1 MRDKDNLGGQRFSLK
16 DLIDIKEWQRI
27 QDNFSAITEV
37 SLRTVDSKGNLFTS
51 PSREP
56 RLCRELLQDSALKN
70 KVCGPCL
77 PTFLGG
83 QAVVD
88 KNLSFICEA
97 GMCNFLAPLRAENL
111 VFGYLIIGP
120 VILVMRKTKEEYR
133 PAAEELNVDLDD
145 LWSAILEIKVISFQ
159 GMQSLV
165 ELIRDIGEY
174 TIKLTYHNIVR
185 EKEVTMAPDSSKLS
199 RLLNVLLDVAFQITG
214 ADIGSIMFFDRL
226 KGELTIR
233 ASRGLPEEVINNTRV
248 RLGDGIAG
256 IAAKERVSFLI
267 DDSSRDNRIKPYLK
281 RPYISS
287 SMVVPID
294 TEDGIMGVINLGALK
309 TSSVRFN
316 NTNLQL
322 MNKLID
328 LTTVALHK

>member
-1 MRDKDNLGGQRFSLK
+1 MREKDNLRGQWLSLK

-27 QDNFSAITEV
+27 QDNFSTITEV
-37 SLRTVDSKGNLFTS
+37 SLRTVDSKGNLVTS

-56 RLCRELLQDSALKN
+56 RLCRELLQHSAFKN

-83 QAVVD
+83 RAVVD

-97 GMCNFLAPLRAENL
+97 GICNFLAPLRVENL

-174 TIKLTYHNIVR
+174 TIKLTYHNIMR
-185 EKEVTMAPDSSKLS
+185 EVTMVLDSPKLI
-199 RLLNVLLDVAFQITG
+199 RLLNVLLDVAFQITQ
-214 ADIGSIMFFDRL
+214 ADIGSIMFFD
-226 KGELTIR
+226 KSKDELTIR

-316 NTNLQL
+316 NANLQL